1 MQKKNLLF
9 AAGLMLLAACSEDIQ
24 PGTSDNGGLNFTGEG
39 EMLVELKFNNASGT
53 RAEDDGFGGF
63 GGYEDGTGDE
73 SEVKDATFYFFKK
86 IGGAYLGSSGKIT
99 ITGATPN
106 ENKAEHIESNV
117 AVTVPGLV
125 VDALHDSEGEVKVIV
140 VLNRDKDFEEP
151 TSGQTYESF
160 RTKINTGNGNLSFM
174 MTNSV
179 YYTGSNN
186 DDPWADASFD
196 DNIENSIGT
205 VTKDNVYEKGTDIK

>member
-1 MQKKNLLF
+1 
-9 AAGLMLLAACSEDIQ
+9 
-24 PGTSDNGGLNFTGEG
+24 
-39 EMLVELKFNNASGT
+39 MLVELKFNNASGT
-53 RAEDDGFGGF
+53 RATDGF

-86 IGGAYLGSSGKIT
+86 TGGAYLGSSGKIT

-160 RTKINTGNGNLSFM
+160 RTKIKYRKWEPLF
-174 MTNSV
+174 
-179 YYTGSNN
+179 Y
-186 DDPWADASFD
+186 DDQFC
-196 DNIENSIGT
+196 
-205 VTKDNVYEKGTDIK
+205 VLYR